1 MADLS
6 TKYMGLS
13 LRNPLIVASCS
24 LVKTLDGVRK
34 CADAGAGAV
43 VLKSLF
49 EEQLQAEAKDQ
60 EEHLWLY
67 GHSEA
72 FEYVSKMAMPLG
84 PREYLKLIEEAKDA
98 VPIPV
103 IASLNCI
110 SPRWWIDYARQI
122 AAAGADGIELNI
134 SAMPS
139 DPGRKGEEVEDVYLN
154 IVETLRGSIDIPIA
168 VKIGPHFTSVAR
180 IAEQLCERGA
190 SALVLFNRFYQIDI
204 DIEKMELTSGYRF
217 SSPDE
222 LSLPLRWIA
231 LLAGRIDC
239 DFASSTGVHNGADF
253 VKQLLAGANAVQ
265 VCSTL
270 YLNGIDQI
278 GRILDDVKSWMTK
291 HGFGT
296 IGEVRGRLSQVQSDQ
311 PELYE
316 RLQYIK
322 LFTGID

>member
-1 MADLS
+1 
-6 TKYMGLS
+6 MGLS
-13 LRNPLIVASCS
+13 LRNPFIVASSS
-24 LVKTLDGVRK
+24 LAKSVEGVEK

-49 EEQLQAEAKDQ
+49 EEQIAVEARDM

-84 PREYLKLIEEAKDA
+84 PREYLKLIEEAKA
-98 VPIPV
+98 RVSVPV

-110 SPRWWIDYARQI
+110 TPRWWVDFAEQI
-122 AAAGADGIELNI
+122 EGTGADGLELNI
-134 SAMPS
+134 SVMPS
-139 DPGRKGEEVEDVYLN
+139 DPARTGEEIENIYFD
-154 IVETLRGSIDIPIA
+154 IVESLKDNIAIPIA
-168 VKIGPHFTSVAR
+168 VKIGPYFTSVAR
-180 IAEQLCERGA
+180 MAEEFSKRGV

-204 DIEKMELTSGYRF
+204 DVKKVEIAPGLRF

-231 LLAGRIDC
+231 LLAGSVSC
-239 DFASSTGVHNGADF
+239 DLAASTGVHDGDGF
-253 VKQLLAGANAVQ
+253 VKALLAGATVVQ
-265 VCSTL
+265 VCSAL
-270 YLNGIDQI
+270 YEKGMGHI
-278 GRILDDVKSWMTK
+278 GDIIRDTETWMQG
-291 HGFGT
+291 HNFGSV
-296 IGEVRGRLSQVQSDQ
+296 GEFRGKLSREVTER

-322 LFTGID
+322 TFVGID